1 MNAGF
6 QSIDLFR
13 NTDTDFR
20 SAPASAC
27 TPDGLGGDLVDAR
40 LRFQF
45 VSAGRESH
53 A

>member
-1 MNAGF
+1 MDARF

-13 NTDTDFR
+13 NTDTR
-20 SAPASAC
+20 SAPGSAC
-27 TPDGLGGDLVDAR
+27 TLDGLGGDLVDAR